1 MLGKYGFIKRHYRGL
16 FNRYQRG
23 LPVVKYIFEDA
34 RALGSVA
41 WHFVRGGFRLKTIV
55 VFPHF
60 PSRRSSIY
68 RIAGALGCYVT
79 NRRSFGAARALVYW
93 EYLTFRE
100 EAAAARTRA
109 EQLGCRI
116 INAESLD
123 ISKRFVDEHFAAV
136 FGYSTFVDPMTHT
149 GPCVEKGDVNAL
161 HDGRVIDAPV
171 AAPDPSKVYQIVI
184 DNQHDARLVMDLR
197 VPVFL
202 GEIPFVFVKYRP
214 LGERFKNTTVRT
226 TLAETAEVFSSD
238 ERAKLAEFC
247 ALVKLE
253 FGELDVL
260 RDRRSGRIYV
270 VDVNNTPQSPPAN
283 CSKADHA
290 RAVRA
295 LAAAFERAFLQRDSV
310 SV

>member
-1 MLGKYGFIKRHYRGL
+1 VLGKHGFIKRHYRGL

-23 LPVVKYIFEDA
+23 LPVVKYILEDA

-41 WHFVRGGFRLKTIV
+41 WLFVRGGFRLTTIV

-60 PSRRSSIY
+60 PSKRSSIY
-68 RIAGALGCYVT
+68 RIAGALGCHVT
-79 NRRSFGAARALVYW
+79 NRRSLGAARALVYW

-100 EAAAARTRA
+100 EADAARARA
-109 EQLGCRI
+109 ERLGCRI

-136 FGYSTFVDPMTHT
+136 FGYSTFVDPATHA

-161 HDGRVIDAPV
+161 HDGRVIEAPV
-171 AAPDPSKVYQIVI
+171 ARPDPSKVYQLVI
-184 DNQHDARLVMDLR
+184 DNQHDARLVKDLR

-202 GEIPFVFVKYRP
+202 GEIPFVFVKYREI
-214 LGERFKNTTVRT
+214 GERFKNTTVRT
-226 TLAETAEVFSSD
+226 KLAETAEVFSSE
-238 ERAKLAEFC
+238 ERAKLAAFC
-247 ALVKLE
+247 ARVKLE

-283 CSKADHA
+283 CSRADHA

-295 LAAAFERAFLQRDSV
+295 LAAAFERAFLARAAAR
-310 SV
+310 